1 MYLTGAPHRHKTE
14 AQIVLEK
21 ITASRERMVTSAE
34 VLQEILHRYGAMQ
47 RAEAIPENLRLML
60 DICDEIFPIEKT
72 DVLRAAEILENA
84 ARLSARDSLHVA
96 IMERYGVKKIFTFDA
111 HFDRWPGLSRI
122 S

>member
-34 VLQEILHRYGAMQ
+34 VLQEILHRYGAIQ
-47 RAEAIPENLRLML
+47 RKEAIPENLRLLL
-60 DICDEIFPIEKT
+60 DICDEIFPIEKR
-72 DVLRAAEILENA
+72 DVLRAAEILENPA
-84 ARLSARDSLHVA
+84 ALSARDSLHVA
-96 IMERYGVKKIFTFDA
+96 IMERYGVKKTFTFDA
-111 HFDRWPGLSRI
+111 DFDRWPGLSRI